1 MKYDNITKGIFI
13 SRPNR
18 FIALVDIDGK
28 TETVHVKNTG
38 RCKELLIQGAEV
50 FLEKSSNPGRKTQF
64 DLVAVQKGDLL
75 INMDS
80 QAPNKIFA
88 EWAKTHI
95 EGLTLLKS
103 EVTHGDSRYDFYLEA
118 GPKRIFVEVKGV
130 TLEKNGVVMFP
141 DAPTERGLKHLRGLE
156 KCVAEGFCA
165 LLVFIVQMERANYF
179 CANAETH
186 LAFAEELR
194 CAKQAGVCVS
204 ALNCRVLPDEIVA
217 LGEIETQ
224 IE

>member
-38 RCKELLIQGAEV
+38 RCKELLTQGAEV
-50 FLEKSSNPGRKTQF
+50 FLEKSSNPCRKTQF

-95 EGLTLLKS
+95 EGLTLLKG
-103 EVTHGDSRYDFYLEA
+103 EVTHGNSRFDFYLEA
-118 GPKRIFVEVKGV
+118 GTKRTFVEVKGV

-156 KCVAEGFCA
+156 KCIEEGFCA
-165 LLVFIVQMERANYF
+165 MAVFIVQMERANYF

-186 LAFAEELR
+186 LAFAQELSR
-194 CAKQAGVCVS
+194 AKQAGVSVL
-204 ALNCRVLPDEIVA
+204 ALNCRVLPGEITA
-217 LGEIETQ
+217 LHEIETR
-224 IE
+224 I